1 MRPGPRQPARWLRG
15 RRAPAP
21 GLWALAPGVTQGCRA
36 STLATLFLFLKPSRR
51 FSPRGK
57 SPQLRISPND
67 PNTAE
72 GGRRAPTRYCV
83 TRAENIC
90 VILAPPCKGRR
101 PSPGE
106 GEGKEKR
113 ARKEKEGGGEKKK
126 GKKRKKK
133 AKEKSR
139 GRPAAFPCAGRPC
152 AAACPGKPRR
162 RRACPQRIVAT
173 RLLYRLQGPF
183 ARLSRLQRIRSRP
196 SPTLAIRGGA
206 PRGTLRPPG
215 ALLRPVGCWAAARS
229 RGLAAPAWDAREVPP
244 LPGTGSG
251 LEAFSRYPADGSFAA
266 PLCRTAA
273 ETNYPN

>member
-126 GKKRKKK
+126 KKK
-133 AKEKSR
+133 KKKGQR
-139 GRPAAFPCAGRPC
+139 KNPGAGRP
-152 AAACPGKPRR
+152 
-162 RRACPQRIVAT
+162 
-173 RLLYRLQGPF
+173 
-183 ARLSRLQRIRSRP
+183 P
-196 SPTLAIRGGA
+196 SPA
-206 PRGTLRPPG
+206 PG
-215 ALLRPVGCWAAARS
+215 
-229 RGLAAPAWDAREVPP
+229 GLAPP
-244 LPGTGSG
+244 RALGNLGEGGLALSGS
-251 LEAFSRYPADGSFAA
+251 
-266 PLCRTAA
+266 
-273 ETNYPN
+273 